1 MSASIVSIPVLVGL
15 AVLPQ
20 DEPAKILFTID
31 WKGPTIAMPDSAGG
45 VPITEADILTTG
57 PGGPEFGPLP
67 PPSAEVR
74 GDTLGL
80 TNYGA
85 CVGHPPGTPCGVEVD
100 CLSQGFEPLLQIG
113 PLPGGQRLWFSV
125 DEWAVGDPTLT
136 TGPTVRTEGGLV
148 GDSAADAFVEYGL
161 PAGPLPP
168 SASPGT
174 HVGTLDGNGLPSAP
188 PSGLVYKGIGLIEP
202 TVPGTGP
209 PNTGDNLD
217 SLDLTPVIGFPP
229 LGYFFSL
236 DAAFVDPR
244 TSLPNSG
251 SATIQGFTGA
261 DVLRTASP
269 AGQPTLYAAAQQL
282 GLNLTGLD
290 DIDALILSE
299 NGNGVFEPS
308 AQPYDWMGGGTDM
321 LLFSVRRGSAVIGQI
336 DSIFGVPIEEGDV
349 LTTPLPLGLGGLSL
363 NPGIFYA
370 AETLG
375 LATVRTH
382 GVEYGDDVDALDIT
396 IQPYFD
402 CNHNGVEDSV
412 DIATG
417 GSSDTNNNGVPDECE
432 AITEYCYCGVGDAP
446 CANPDPE
453 VDGGCANSTGQG
465 GHLYFNGTQSVSADD
480 LVLIS
485 EKMPTG
491 QFGLY
496 FMGGGGSMLLFGDG
510 LRCAVGGGV
519 GLFRYTVTNTG
530 VLGMATQGP
539 GIVATAA
546 ANFPPAG
553 SITAGSTW
561 FFQFWHRDPPG
572 PCASGWNTTNG
583 LRVDFGP

>member
-1 MSASIVSIPVLVGL
+1 MSPSIATLPVLVGL

-20 DEPAKILFTID
+20 DDETKILFTID
-31 WKGPTIAMPDSAGG
+31 WKGPTISVLDSGG
-45 VPITEADILTTG
+45 GTPITEADILTPGTG
-57 PGGPEFGPLP
+57 VPEFGPLP
-67 PPSAEVR
+67 PPSIEVR
-74 GDTLGL
+74 GDALGL
-80 TNYGA
+80 SNYAA
-85 CVGHPPGTPCGVEVD
+85 CIGHPPGTPCGVEVD
-100 CLSQGFEPLLQIG
+100 SLSQGLDALLQNG
-113 PLPGGQRLWFSV
+113 ALPGGQRLWFSV
-125 DEWAVGDPTLT
+125 DEWAVGDPSLT
-136 TGPTVRTEGGLV
+136 TGPTVFTEGGV
-148 GDSAADAFVEYGL
+148 NDAAADAFVEYGL

-168 SASPGT
+168 SPSPGT

-188 PSGLVYKGIGLIEP
+188 PSGLVYRGIGLIEP
-202 TVPGTGP
+202 TIPGTPP

-217 SLDLTPVIGFPP
+217 SLDLTTAVGFPP

-236 DAAFVDPR
+236 DAAFVDPK
-244 TSLPNSG
+244 TNLPNSG
-251 SATIQGFTGA
+251 SAGIQGFSGA
-261 DVLRTASP
+261 DVLRTATP
-269 AGQPTLYAAAQQL
+269 AGTPTLYASAQQL
-282 GLNLTGLD
+282 GLNLVGPD
-290 DIDALILSE
+290 DIDAMVLSE
-299 NGNGVFEPS
+299 NGDGIFQVS
-308 AQPYDWMGGGTDM
+308 QQPYDWVGGGKDM
-321 LLFSVRRGSAVIGQI
+321 LLFSVRRGSAVIGQL
-336 DSIFGVPIEEGDV
+336 DSIFGVPIEEGDI
-349 LTTPLPLGLGGLSL
+349 LTAPLPTSMGGLSL

-370 AETLG
+370 AENLG
-375 LATVRTH
+375 LSTSRTH
-382 GVEYGDDVDALDIT
+382 GEAHGDDVDALDIT
-396 IQPYFD
+396 TQPYFD

-485 EKMPTG
+485 DKLPTS

-496 FMGGGGSMLLFGDG
+496 FMGGGGNLLTFGDG

-519 GLFRYTVTNTG
+519 GVFRFTVTNTG
-530 VLGMATQGP
+530 ALGMATRGP

-553 SITAGSTW
+553 WITAGSSW

-572 PCASGWNTTNG
+572 PCGSGWNTTNG